1 MIGFNPL
8 TVAFAI
14 LASSMPGMAS
24 AQDVASDAVT
34 DDGNPAEARAENV
47 VDGFDPETVDVADV
61 IQCKISAP
69 HYVGFIMAFTLD
81 GEPGSWDKRGWKKVD
96 PKNAWLT
103 QYRLPAP
110 INVFGYKT
118 DNVVFTNS
126 GMLAVLDIAEPHAI
140 AAQNGVEIWPA
151 ATRYMGEKILEEK
164 EAVESELGMKIK
176 TKISLNIST
185 VTSHP
190 GKTLIGCSYTTDL
203 EPIDK

>member
-1 MIGFNPL
+1 MIGINPL

-14 LASSMPGMAS
+14 LTSSAPVLALEHNSGG
-24 AQDVASDAVT
+24 DTASDV
-34 DDGNPAEARAENV
+34 GNARQAEATDPAR
-47 VDGFDPETVDVADV
+47 DFDPETVDPADV

-69 HYVGFIMAFTLD
+69 HYAGFIMAFTLD

-110 INVFGYKT
+110 ITVFSYKT

-126 GMLAVLDIAEPHAI
+126 GMLAVLDIADPHAI

-151 ATRYMGEKILEEK
+151 ATRYMGEKILEDK
-164 EAVESELGMKIK
+164 EAVESELEMKIK

-190 GKTLIGCSYTTDL
+190 GKTLIGCSYNTDL